1 MFGHFSELQEKRIL
15 STESKLRM
23 FQLEKSG
30 TGSPQER
37 RSSSSATIN
46 FVDPEFEGCDE
57 TEDFAFEFNE
67 RLDIQSR
74 TADELF
80 DGGKIKLLEQQQP
93 KMHEHFNGVCVET
106 TRRDDMLLE
115 GNDDRRGR
123 GRGRERVYYS
133 SSSRRQKFWRSL
145 SPVRSSSARAI
156 ELGHDEKC
164 CSKFSSSFGSSSS
177 SSWYGRWKLTDILL
191 FRNSSDGYAINRKY
205 EKLKKMR
212 SRNEDLIKHS
222 SFGSNRTACVSMSNK
237 KKKDRGDEWQHYKV
251 YQAAAEEM
259 RRKTFLPYRR
269 NIISCMDMDSS
280 VF

>member
-1 MFGHFSELQEKRIL
+1 
-15 STESKLRM
+15 M

-67 RLDIQSR
+67 RLDIHSR

-80 DGGKIKLLEQQQP
+80 DGGKIKLLQQQQP

-133 SSSRRQKFWRSL
+133 SSSRRQIFSRSL
-145 SPVRSSSARAI
+145 SPVRSSTRAI

-164 CSKFSSSFGSSSS
+164 CSKNSSFLSSSS
-177 SSWYGRWKLTDILL
+177 SSNSSNWYGRWKLTDILL

-212 SRNEDLIKHS
+212 SRNEDLSKNS
-222 SFGSNRTACVSMSNK
+222 SLGSNRTACVSMLNK
-237 KKKDRGDEWQHYKV
+237 KKKVGGDEWQHYKV

>member
-1 MFGHFSELQEKRIL
+1 MFEFEKI
-15 STESKLRM
+15 
-23 FQLEKSG
+23 G
-30 TGSPQER
+30 TGRPQEC

-46 FVDPEFEGCDE
+46 FGGKCDPEFEGCDE

-67 RLDIQSR
+67 QLDIHSR

-93 KMHEHFNGVCVET
+93 KMHEHFDVVCVET

-123 GRGRERVYYS
+123 GRGRERIYYS
-133 SSSRRQKFWRSL
+133 SSSRRQIFSRSL
-145 SPVRSSSARAI
+145 SPVRSSSTRAI

-164 CSKFSSSFGSSSS
+164 CSKFSSSLSSSSSS

-212 SRNEDLIKHS
+212 SRNEDLSKNS
-222 SFGSNRTACVSMSNK
+222 SFGSNRSACVSMSNK

-269 NIISCMDMDSS
+269 NIISCMDMDSG